1 MLLTELWIEPVLAV
15 SVISSKVW
23 DNSPAD
29 VSMPHAGLWLV
40 ILPGTKSVERKRK
53 SCTKK
58 KRSAS
63 FEIAHPECWQ
73 LNAGGYIGAFVC
85 LFRTE
90 LHILP
95 NIVPIWL
102 LNSILWCCFFSQK
115 MVPFTGREW
124 SLFSRMC
131 QLKNHPI
138 RVSLRGARARVRE
151 RSINPVLIFT
161 FSIFPI

>member
-29 VSMPHAGLWLV
+29 VSMPHAGFWLF

-115 MVPFTGREW
+115 MVPFTFGSEAYFPECASWRITPLECLWEEREREW
-124 SLFSRMC
+124 E
-131 QLKNHPI
+131 
-138 RVSLRGARARVRE
+138 RE
-151 RSINPVLIFT
+151 V
-161 FSIFPI
+161 

>member
-29 VSMPHAGLWLV
+29 VSMPHAGFWLF
-40 ILPGTKSVERKRK
+40 ILPGTKSVEKKRK

-90 LHILP
+90 LHIAKHCSYLASEQHSLMLILFSK
-95 NIVPIWL
+95 NG
-102 LNSILWCCFFSQK
+102 SIYL
-115 MVPFTGREW
+115 REW